1 MAIDQVINLDENQI
15 PQEGS
20 ASFRSDASYVWRT
33 LPSIIQSMNVAID
46 GQNSAS
52 IAISSSE
59 SNASQSASSASSSK
73 NETEAMK
80 NDVTVMKDNVETM
93 EQNVEDINNGIA
105 SAISDAVNQQFG
117 EYTYKIQSN
126 SMKIKMNEFG
136 IGLNS

>member
-1 MAIDQVINLDENQI
+1 MSIGIVLTFDANQI
-15 PQEGS
+15 PYEGS
-20 ASFRSDASYVWRT
+20 KTLRADASYVWSRINPVIT
-33 LPSIIQSMNVAID
+33 SMNSAIV
-46 GQNSAS
+46 GINSAS
-52 IAISSSE
+52 SSIEQSE
-59 SNASQSASSASSSK
+59 SSASQSAVSASNDK
-73 NETEAMK
+73 DEAQSIK
-80 NDVTVMKDNVETM
+80 NDVTAMKESVAVM